1 MNQQQLLALH
11 PHIVLPAPATPVQ
24 LQTLAT
30 TVAMALPADIVS
42 LLSVADGVAIQDE
55 EAFLF
60 VTLLYGSER
69 IAEETQHFRL
79 WWQREHPAAATLNTA
94 DLLIIADDG
103 GGNYFALQAQP
114 ESASLIFRLD
124 HETGE
129 AELCEGLDIG
139 AFIQEMAASLE
150 E

>member
-1 MNQQQLLALH
+1 MNRQQLMALH
-11 PHIVLPAPATPVQ
+11 PHIVLPPPATPEQ
-24 LQTLAT
+24 LQVLAATLA
-30 TVAMALPADIVS
+30 MELPADLVS

-60 VTLLYGSER
+60 VTLLYASAR

-79 WWQREHPAAATLNTA
+79 WWQREHPAAASI
-94 DLLIIADDG
+94 DPGQLLIIADDG
-103 GGNYFALQAQP
+103 AGNYFALQAQP
-114 ESASLIFRLD
+114 QAASLIVRLD
-124 HETGE
+124 HESGE